1 MKQGFNFMIMG
12 YTPCASTYDMSG
24 MFLLCQISFGGSLRS
39 LCHMTSN
46 LATHFSFKHRIHFF
60 GLAPHE
66 VLEYH
71 FVTNT
76 SKQ

>member
-1 MKQGFNFMIMG
+1 MSGFWG

-24 MFLLCQISFGGSLRS
+24 LFLLCQISFGGSLRS

-66 VLEYH
+66 FLGIILSQRLVNSRH
-71 FVTNT
+71 I
-76 SKQ
+76 